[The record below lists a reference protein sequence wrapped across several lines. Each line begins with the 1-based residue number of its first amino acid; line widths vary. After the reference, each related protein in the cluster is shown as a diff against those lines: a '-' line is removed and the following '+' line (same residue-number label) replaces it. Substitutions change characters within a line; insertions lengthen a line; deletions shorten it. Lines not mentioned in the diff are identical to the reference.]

1 MFQLFNKIKFRDIF
15 VIIFLILVLF
25 FLFILIYQDHQQ
37 KIASYNLPTNLQLKS
52 TKDKVVFFAEYPVL
66 DSNGESIVQYTYT
79 TNNLVPPSNYQGLN
93 EDITKRTSNSQAFLK
108 NKYEIDNGNIRE
120 EYVAKFYSGTPFYQS
135 GNNWYQTEVATTTKT
150 AFLQQTES
158 TLVDSLKS
166 FFGQPVFAATNTTY
180 SGVGDGYVA
189 ISSSSWAAAHDA
201 LTGTVVS
208 YVSTANVAYSRK
220 VSASSY
226 NIYRAFLPFDTSSLG
241 LDVSVTAASLNFYV
255 FEKYD
260 GNDDGND
267 FITVVQTS
275 QASNTSLTT
284 ADYDTCG
291 AVSNPTEGIDVASR
305 KDITSDVT
313 ADGTTLHTFNLNATG
328 IGWVST
334 TGYTKL
340 GIREGHDATNNTVT
354 NLITGLQMY
363 TSEQTGTGQ
372 DPYLT
377 IDYRVVYSRV
387 KIDEGKIKIDGGK
400 LKLQ

>member
-1 MFQLFNKIKFRDIF
+1 VFQLFNKIKFRDIF

-180 SGVGDGYVA
+180 SGVGDGYVNSVFTY
-189 ISSSSWAAAHDA
+189 IWANSHDA
-201 LTGTVVS
+201 TDGTAVYNGDVR
-208 YVSTANVAYSRK
+208 VGSR
-220 VSASSY
+220 VDSGFFGTDT
-226 NIYRAFLPFDTSSLG
+226 IHRAFLPFDTSAIEDIAIIS
-241 LDVSVTAASLNFYV
+241 SATLNIKGYSKAD
-255 FEKYD
+255 ED
-260 GNDDGND
+260 NDGND
-267 FITVVQTS
+267 FITVVQTT
-275 QASNTSLTT
+275 QASNIQLDA
-284 ADYDTCG
+284 ADYNECG
-291 AVSNPTEGIDVASR
+291 ATTTPMEGIDVGER
-305 KDITSDVT
+305 KDITSISTT
-313 ADGTTLHTFNLNATG
+313 AYTVFNLNSTG
-328 IGWVST
+328 INWISKSD
-334 TGYTKL
+334 YTKL
-340 GIREGHDATNNTVT
+340 GIREGHDILNIAVNDDTNDNV
-354 NLITGLQMY
+354 Y
-363 TSEQTGTGQ
+363 FYASEQASTTE
-372 DPYLT
+372 DPYLEIAYS
-377 IDYRVVYSRV
+377 IDTRV
-387 KIDEGKIKIDGGK
+387 KIDGGKIKIDGGK
-400 LKLQ
+400 LKIN